1 VTGEGLSDACG
12 DEGGSTL
19 RRGAV
24 TFVHKR
30 RPLASS
36 RLAVSSTV
44 CSTATMQCLLN
55 ELIRLIKSTFSKT
68 STKGQQSRQSRSCA
82 SPPLFLSLS
91 LWPAE
96 DGIVIAVASSRI
108 VLRSDE
114 DGGGAAAGCWLYYSF
129 ESNRIVAKK
138 SETTRRNQKTRLDYI
153 PNTASF
159 GFLLH
164 WSAEFKNSSLA
175 PE

>member
-1 VTGEGLSDACG
+1 VTGEGLSDGCG

-114 DGGGAAAGCWLYYSF
+114 DGGGAAAGCWLYYS
-129 ESNRIVAKK
+129 NRIESLPKKAKRRE
-138 SETTRRNQKTRLDYI
+138 ETRKPDSITSRILRHSVSCYTGLPSSKTV
-153 PNTASF
+153 
-159 GFLLH
+159 H
-164 WSAEFKNSSLA
+164 
-175 PE
+175 